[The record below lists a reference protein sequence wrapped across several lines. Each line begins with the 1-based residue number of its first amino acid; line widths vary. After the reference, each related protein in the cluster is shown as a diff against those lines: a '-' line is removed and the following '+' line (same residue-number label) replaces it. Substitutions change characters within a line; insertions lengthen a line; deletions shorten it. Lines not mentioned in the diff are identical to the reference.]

1 MKFLSIPR
9 ENGLRSFIN
18 TSQIVSIDE
27 YEDYV
32 KIYMIGDSDPFMFE
46 SKFWA
51 CRSLIGD
58 DSIAN

>member
-18 TSQIVSIDE
+18 PSQILSIDE

-32 KIYMIGDSDPFMFE
+32 KIYMIGDPDPFMFE

-51 CRSLIGD
+51 CHSFIGE
-58 DSIAN
+58 DSI